1 MPPGFWSL
9 TTYDSVTDL
18 TVPNPINRYALGSD
32 NDLKKNADG
41 SITIYLQHDNPG
53 RDPLMLFGF
62 GMATR
67 LEHHRDDSLHD
78 LAVEMPVRVCEDRQ
92 HEREANERQQEA
104 EHQGRCDDQSP
115 QRHRERVR
123 QHCFD

>member
-1 MPPGFWSL
+1 MQTLFEDFLERKLACCHQKLFAL
-9 TTYDSVTDL
+9 TWLAELRQDGCSRQAGLTSAYDPKRKLGSQFSVTG
-18 TVPNPINRYALGSD
+18 VVA
-32 NDLKKNADG
+32 
-41 SITIYLQHDNPG
+41 QG
-53 RDPLMLFGF
+53 RL
-62 GMATR
+62 
-67 LEHHRDDSLHD
+67 LHD
-78 LAVEMPVRVCEDRQ
+78 LAVEMPVRMCEDRQ